1 MRRPLPLL
9 AVVGVLA
16 VGTCSAAANPPNI
29 PVTAAAADLAGG
41 SLAVDPT
48 DPSRLAVAYS
58 TGRAAATGSCVVAR
72 SRDGGRTWESQVVAG
87 SPARPLPT
95 GATHC
100 ADAVVAFG
108 PDGTAYVAYDVSRLG
123 GPGQVYAASST
134 DHGTTFRSPVALA
147 TAQAAGGGDF
157 EPAIAAGPSRGTVSV
172 AFERYSGD
180 FDSAAVL
187 AASSHDGGRS
197 FAAPVEVSP
206 AGQNAVNGRAATA
219 ADRGGKL
226 YVGWVDAGDVD
237 FDGAGDARIEVAVS
251 GDGGRSFRAPATVAT
266 VPSGCG
272 PNDDCGNRFPQIALA
287 AGAGGVAHLAW
298 SSAPYPDAARISFAR
313 SLDSGRRWSA
323 PRRLPVPA
331 GRADHD
337 QLAPSLAVARD
348 GRVDLGFGDQAR
360 DADDGLLDVYLA
372 YSIDG
377 ARTFSTATRLD
388 AIPSNTRR
396 MAFTPSIAVA
406 ASDGAAHA
414 AWQDARADAQ
424 TATGVLF
431 ARVPDA
437 HAPRLP
443 IVDGPRLLGSGR
455 VTYSLRSS
463 DDFTPRGALRFRCA
477 FDGAPLHACGMRYT
491 QALKPGRHVFRVRA
505 LDAAGNPSAVR
516 SVPVLVGRR

>member
-9 AVVGVLA
+9 AFLAVLA
-16 VGTCSAAANPPNI
+16 AGTCSAATNPPNVV
-29 PVTAAAADLAGG
+29 VTPAAADLAGG

-48 DPSRLAVAYS
+48 LPSRLAVAYA
-58 TGRAAATGSCVVAR
+58 TGRSAATGSCVVAR

-87 SPARPLPT
+87 SPARPLPP

-108 PDGTAYVAYDVSRLG
+108 PEGTVYVAYDMSRLG
-123 GPGQVYAASST
+123 GSGQVYVTSST

-147 TAQAAGGGDF
+147 TAPAGGGDF

-180 FDSAAVL
+180 FDSAVVL
-187 AASSHDGGRS
+187 AASSGDGGRTFS
-197 FAAPVEVSP
+197 TPVAVSP
-206 AGQNAVNGRAATA
+206 AGQNAVNGRAVAA

-226 YVGWVDAGDVD
+226 YVGWVDASDVD

-287 AGAGGVAHLAW
+287 AGADGVIDLAW
-298 SSAPYPDAARISFAR
+298 SSAAYPDAARISVAR
-313 SLDSGRRWSA
+313 SVDAGRRWSA
-323 PRRLPVPA
+323 PKRLAVPA

-337 QLAPSLAVARD
+337 QLAPSLAIARD

-377 ARTFSTATRLD
+377 ARTFSTPARLD

-396 MAFTPSIAVA
+396 AAFTASVAVA
-406 ASDGAAHA
+406 ATDGAAHA
-414 AWQDARADAQ
+414 AWQDARADVQ
-424 TATGVLF
+424 TASGVVF

-437 HAPRLP
+437 HPPRLP
-443 IVDGPRLLGSGR
+443 VVDGPRVLDRGR

-477 FDGAPLHACGMRYT
+477 FDGAPLHTCGMRYT

-505 LDAAGNPSAVR
+505 LDAAGNPSPVR
-516 SVPVLVGRR
+516 SVAVLVGRR